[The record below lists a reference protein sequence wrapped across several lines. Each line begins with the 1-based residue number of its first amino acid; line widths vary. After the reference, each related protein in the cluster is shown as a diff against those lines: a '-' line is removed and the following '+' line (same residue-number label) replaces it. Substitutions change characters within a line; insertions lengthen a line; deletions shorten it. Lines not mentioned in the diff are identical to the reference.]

1 MLLSR
6 HTRRRE
12 VIAGLGG
19 AWPLAA
25 RAQQPPVPIVGFLDS
40 GSPTNRAP
48 SVTSFRQGLDEAGYA
63 EGRNVAMEFRWA
75 ENRYDR
81 LPALALDLARREVA
95 VIYAG
100 NVVSALAA
108 KTATAAIP
116 TVFVSG
122 IDPVELGLVA
132 SLNRPG
138 GNLTGISMFAGGLAA
153 KRLGL
158 LHELV
163 PKAALTAVLVNPKN
177 ANSAVQVRDLEAAA
191 RAIGRQIHL
200 LEAEAE
206 GDFEAAYGKLSSAR
220 AEALAVGADPMFN
233 NHRDRLVALAAL
245 HSMPAI
251 YEWREFTAAGGLMSY
266 GTSLSDSVRRAA
278 SLPLTGAANCS
289 FAEPAPA
296 RANEALAEPTNAT
309 SPGITTGR

>member
-1 MLLSR
+1 MPRAGTSPSNFVGRRTDTIVCRRSR
-6 HTRRRE
+6 S
-12 VIAGLGG
+12 I
-19 AWPLAA
+19 
-25 RAQQPPVPIVGFLDS
+25 
-40 GSPTNRAP
+40 
-48 SVTSFRQGLDEAGYA
+48 SF
-63 EGRNVAMEFRWA
+63 VA
-75 ENRYDR
+75 D
-81 LPALALDLARREVA
+81 VA

-266 GTSLSDSVRRAA
+266 GTSLSDSVRRAGLYVGRILKGEKPA
-278 SLPLTGAANCS
+278 DLPVLQPTNFELVINLKTAKAIGVTVPS
-289 FAEPAPA
+289 TLLA
-296 RANEALAEPTNAT
+296 RADEVIE
-309 SPGITTGR
+309 